1 MVYNFG
7 NIVLELN
14 LCISILISAV
24 LGFMIGLERKIRKK
38 EAGIRTHTILCLGS
52 CLMMVISCN
61 ITQDG
66 GFDKARIAAQIVSG
80 IGFLGA
86 GMIIFKRNEVRGLTT
101 AAGIWAT
108 AGIGMA
114 CGAKLYVVAIITT
127 ILLILVQ
134 WILHTNVGVFK
145 HPRKYSV
152 NIKFKQSDGENWK
165 IKDFF
170 ATDRFNQLVIDRS
183 NGEIIYSATMKTEVE
198 YSSTQLYEFLRDNPF
213 IISVERCDED

>member
-1 MVYNFG
+1 MNLE

-14 LCISILISAV
+14 LCISILVSAV
-24 LGFMIGLERKIRKK
+24 LGFIIGLERKIRKK

-52 CLMMVISCN
+52 CLMMVISTN
-61 ITQDG
+61 ISTEG

-127 ILLILVQ
+127 ILLVLVQ
-134 WILHTNVGVFK
+134 WLLHTNVGIFK
-145 HPRKYSV
+145 HPKAYSV
-152 NIKFKQSDGENWK
+152 NIKFKQNDGENWK

-170 ATDRFNQLVIDRS
+170 ETDRFNQLVIDRS